1 MRATKSAKV
10 SYVETIAKI
19 IEGSD
24 GEEEVIVKRADLIG
38 FVSEVGAK
46 AEAGAAYSDA
56 FAAVRNSQIHPKL
69 MATLTDVWTNVVNR
83 ARVVPMSQLGLEQLA
98 RQSLAAAKALIPMT
112 RSVPDDAIL
121 EIAMMAIL
129 LRIKDVCR

>member
-1 MRATKSAKV
+1 M
-10 SYVETIAKI
+10 SYVPVIAKI
-19 IEGSD
+19 IEESE
-24 GEEEVIVKRADLIG
+24 GEKEVILKRSDLIG
-38 FVSEVGAK
+38 FVSEVGTK

-121 EIAMMAIL
+121 EIAMMAVL